1 MESTSQSISPNLSVI
16 SSHNDENPSID
27 SSKIIVIN
35 FGSLFLRIGRAS
47 DSTPKTLYHVIA
59 RRNKSNKVV
68 TTEEPFLVS
77 CHKIDKELNKS
88 FSESQSSVM
97 TTLSSCLTTSGLLRS
112 TTNRDKLIDFN
123 KRSKPVL
130 MPKNS
135 SNIRQWTQTVPK
147 QDFIIGEEVLFL
159 KPTEPFHIR
168 WPIRRSLKKK
178 LLKKNFK
185 KKPLKKTLILKLIDS
200 SFEFRGRLNVN
211 NGLGGSLTSVISDLE
226 SIWSLAI
233 EKYLDIPL
241 NQLNQYRVILIIPD
255 VYNRNHVK
263 CLIDL
268 LLINLQFEGLIVIHE
283 GMNRQINNTVIICLY
298 L

>member
-1 MESTSQSISPNLSVI
+1 
-16 SSHNDENPSID
+16 
-27 SSKIIVIN
+27 
-35 FGSLFLRIGRAS
+35 
-47 DSTPKTLYHVIA
+47 VIA

-77 CHKIDKELNKS
+77 CHKMDKEVNKS
-88 FSESQSSVM
+88 LSESQSSVM
-97 TTLSSCLTTSGLLRS
+97 TTLSSCLTTSGHLRS

-123 KRSKPVL
+123 KRSKPLL

-135 SNIRQWTQTVPK
+135 SNVRQWTQTAPK
-147 QDFIIGEEVLFL
+147 QDFIIGEEVLLL

-168 WPIRRSLKKK
+168 WPIRRSLIDIKKK
-178 LLKKNFK
+178 LLIFNFN
-185 KKPLKKTLILKLIDS
+185 DS
-200 SFEFRGRLNVN
+200 FFEFRGRLNVN

-233 EKYLDIPL
+233 EKYLEIPL

-283 GMNRQINNTVIICLY
+283 GMNWQINNIVIICLY
-298 L
+298 H